1 MQAIQQVNPH
11 RRAGYTRAQTPAL
24 LKGLLWGPD
33 GAAFSPTHTRK
44 KDKLYRYYISQSVL
58 RHGAGA
64 CPVGR
69 VPAAEIESAVIDQLR
84 AILRQPEIMAGATR
98 AAKGHHAAISED
110 EARAALTALDPLWD
124 ELFPAEQARIV
135 QLLVERVDIGIG
147 GLDIRMR
154 LDGMASLASEMR
166 QAA

>member
-1 MQAIQQVNPH
+1 MQQGLRVWPSAAHPLH
-11 RRAGYTRAQTPAL
+11 RRQPPWMG
-24 LKGLLWGPD
+24 LKP
-33 GAAFSPTHTRK
+33 
-44 KDKLYRYYISQSVL
+44 
-58 RHGAGA
+58 
-64 CPVGR
+64 
-69 VPAAEIESAVIDQLR
+69 VIDQLR

-124 ELFPAEQARIV
+124 ELFPAKQARIV
-135 QLLVERVDIGIG
+135 QLLVERVDIGID

>member
-1 MQAIQQVNPH
+1 M
-11 RRAGYTRAQTPAL
+11 
-24 LKGLLWGPD
+24 K
-33 GAAFSPTHTRK
+33 
-44 KDKLYRYYISQSVL
+44 
-58 RHGAGA
+58 
-64 CPVGR
+64 
-69 VPAAEIESAVIDQLR
+69 
-84 AILRQPEIMAGATR
+84 
-98 AAKGHHAAISED
+98 
-110 EARAALTALDPLWD
+110 ARAAVTALDPLWD

>member
-1 MQAIQQVNPH
+1 
-11 RRAGYTRAQTPAL
+11 
-24 LKGLLWGPD
+24 
-33 GAAFSPTHTRK
+33 THTRK

-58 RHGAGA
+58 RHGARA

-69 VPAAEIESAVIDQLR
+69 VSAAEIESAVIDQLR
-84 AILRQPEIMAGATR
+84 AILRQPEIMAGAFRT
-98 AAKGHHAAISED
+98 AKGQHPAISED
-110 EARAALTALDPLWD
+110 EVRAALIALDPLWD

-135 QLLVERVDIGIG
+135 QLLVERVDIGLD

-154 LDGMASLASEMR
+154 LDGMASLAQEMR